1 LSGPFTLLEF
11 EGGLPDVL
19 YIDAGRGEFA
29 SMVVGNE
36 PQVSEY
42 RYDFELLLEDALPAD
57 KSTELIRDVAE
68 GMS

>member
-1 LSGPFTLLEF
+1 
-11 EGGLPDVL
+11 
-19 YIDAGRGEFA
+19 
-29 SMVVGNE
+29 MVVGNE